1 MMTILSSSNKG
12 RQMSSLTRRFLTDE
26 NYEILSMQL
35 GKVFGDHG
43 NFSIKFADY
52 LNQAVLFFPQAK

>member
-1 MMTILSSSNKG
+1 
-12 RQMSSLTRRFLTDE
+12 MSSLTRRFLTDE
-26 NYEILSMQL
+26 NYEILLMQL
-35 GKVFGDHG
+35 GKVFGDHE